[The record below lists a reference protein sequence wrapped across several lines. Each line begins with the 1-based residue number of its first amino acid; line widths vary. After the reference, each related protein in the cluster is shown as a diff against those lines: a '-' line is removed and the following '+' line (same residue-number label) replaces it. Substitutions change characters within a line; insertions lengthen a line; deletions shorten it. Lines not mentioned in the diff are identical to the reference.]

1 MKLKT
6 IAIAAFAFVAMAA
19 MNGTS
24 AFAQE
29 NGNRDENGKVVRG
42 PYLTNKFGDNWFI
55 GVAGGINLFG
65 DGGYTPAVTPA
76 LDIDFGK
83 WFTPA
88 VGVRV
93 GYQGLTGAEWS
104 KTSSVLGAHP
114 DFESGKYKQ
123 RFGFAYVHADALWNV
138 SHAWGGYKETRFW
151 NFVPYAHA
159 GFLRTY
165 QREGEEKYGDS
176 EFAAGVGLLNVM
188 RLCKR
193 LDLTLDVRGLLM
205 NGRHHEGQGGVSGA
219 ISATV
224 GLSVNIG
231 KINWTRASSV
241 KNASANVDAS
251 KEAAAAIEA
260 ANKALEEAQKA
271 LAAKKEQLAKA
282 NEANK
287 ALQAE
292 NDALKNRAADVK
304 EVVKYVEG
312 LAGDA
317 FYFDIAKTTL
327 SDSELAR
334 LNEYVKNN
342 EAELKKVEKISIT
355 GSADTKTGSIEFNK
369 KIAANRVEYVKNL
382 LVKKYGFSADKIAVR
397 SSLVDST
404 NPALDR
410 AVVISF

>member
-1 MKLKT
+1 MS
-6 IAIAAFAFVAMAA
+6 I
-19 MNGTS
+19 S
-24 AFAQE
+24 
-29 NGNRDENGKVVRG
+29 
-42 PYLTNKFGDNWFI
+42 
-55 GVAGGINLFG
+55 
-65 DGGYTPAVTPA
+65 
-76 LDIDFGK
+76 
-83 WFTPA
+83 
-88 VGVRV
+88 
-93 GYQGLTGAEWS
+93 
-104 KTSSVLGAHP
+104 SSVLGAQP
-114 DFESGKYKQ
+114 VFESGMFYLI
-123 RFGFAYVHADALWNV
+123 FGFAYVHADALWNV

-205 NGRHHEGQGGVSGA
+205 NGRHHEGQGGVAGA

-231 KINWTRASSV
+231 KTNWTRASSV

-317 FYFDIAKTTL
+317 FYFDIAKTAL

>member
-1 MKLKT
+1 
-6 IAIAAFAFVAMAA
+6 
-19 MNGTS
+19 
-24 AFAQE
+24 
-29 NGNRDENGKVVRG
+29 
-42 PYLTNKFGDNWFI
+42 
-55 GVAGGINLFG
+55 
-65 DGGYTPAVTPA
+65 
-76 LDIDFGK
+76 
-83 WFTPA
+83 
-88 VGVRV
+88 
-93 GYQGLTGAEWS
+93 
-104 KTSSVLGAHP
+104 
-114 DFESGKYKQ
+114 
-123 RFGFAYVHADALWNV
+123 
-138 SHAWGGYKETRFW
+138 
-151 NFVPYAHA
+151 
-159 GFLRTY
+159 
-165 QREGEEKYGDS
+165 
-176 EFAAGVGLLNVM
+176 
-188 RLCKR
+188 
-193 LDLTLDVRGLLM
+193 M
-205 NGRHHEGQGGVSGA
+205 NGRHHEGQGGVAGA

-231 KINWTRASSV
+231 KTNWTRASSV